1 MTCFSILSILVVF
14 FNVSPLRFCP
24 PSDQKAQAS
33 AQKRSPANS
42 VGPSGFAYKP
52 SQSWTNKCQD
62 GHLWVPRAVWLR
74 SRPGWTSCFVA
85 SVATSTMKTRSLG
98 FGHNAIMATTQCSWK
113 CTLISFTISK
123 ICLFLR
129 AGETQNQHHTNLWAP
144 LAVDS
149 QTQSVVLSGVAA
161 GIW

>member
-33 AQKRSPANS
+33 AQKRCPANS
-42 VGPSGFAYKP
+42 VGPSAA
-52 SQSWTNKCQD
+52 
-62 GHLWVPRAVWLR
+62 LPR
-74 SRPGWTSCFVA
+74 WTSL
-85 SVATSTMKTRSLG
+85 ATSTMKTRSLG

-129 AGETQNQHHTNLWAP
+129 AGEIQNQHHTNLWAP

-161 GIW
+161 GIWQFLLHPPIR

>member
-1 MTCFSILSILVVF
+1 M
-14 FNVSPLRFCP
+14 SPLRFCP

-33 AQKRSPANS
+33 AQKRCPANS
-42 VGPSGFAYKP
+42 VGPSAALPTRG
-52 SQSWTNKCQD
+52 
-62 GHLWVPRAVWLR
+62 VWLR

-129 AGETQNQHHTNLWAP
+129 LEKFRTNIIQISGLHWQWIVKLNQWC
-144 LAVDS
+144 
-149 QTQSVVLSGVAA
+149 SVVLLPVFGSFYYILQFDSALEMNGNDMVAE
-161 GIW
+161 

>member
-1 MTCFSILSILVVF
+1 M
-14 FNVSPLRFCP
+14 SPLRFCP

-33 AQKRSPANS
+33 AQKRCPANS
-42 VGPSGFAYKP
+42 VGPSAALPTRG
-52 SQSWTNKCQD
+52 
-62 GHLWVPRAVWLR
+62 VWLR

-129 AGETQNQHHTNLWAP
+129 AGEIQNQHHTNLWAP

-161 GIW
+161 GIWQFLLHPPIR

>member
-1 MTCFSILSILVVF
+1 MCLL
-14 FNVSPLRFCP
+14 C
-24 PSDQKAQAS
+24 AS
-33 AQKRSPANS
+33 AHRQIKKRKRQRRKDVQRTVWAP
-42 VGPSGFAYKP
+42 V
-52 SQSWTNKCQD
+52 QLCLD
-62 GHLWVPRAVWLR
+62 GHLWVPRGVWLR

-129 AGETQNQHHTNLWAP
+129 AGEIQNQHHTNLWAP
-144 LAVDS
+144 LAVDG
-149 QTQSVVLSGVAA
+149 QTQSVVLMVLLPAFGSFYYILQFDSALEMNGNDMVAE
-161 GIW
+161 